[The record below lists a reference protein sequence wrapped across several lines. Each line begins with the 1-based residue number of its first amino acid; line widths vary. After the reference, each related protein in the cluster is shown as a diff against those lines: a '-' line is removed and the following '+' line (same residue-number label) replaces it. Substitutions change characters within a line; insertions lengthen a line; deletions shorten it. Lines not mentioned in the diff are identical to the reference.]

1 MRSMTTLLAGTALG
15 LCLAGAAFA
24 QTQGVTATEIVIGTH
39 TSLTGPVAPW
49 GVGSTNAVRLR
60 FDQENDKGGIHGR
73 KLKYIVEDHGYQVPR
88 AVQAGNKLLTNDKV
102 FAMVAALGTPMNNA
116 VFQRQLEMKVINFGP
131 FTAARSMA
139 EPLHPMKFGVLSTYY
154 DQIRAGLKYFVEK
167 KGVKAP
173 CVMYQDTEF
182 GQEILEGARDQAK
195 AMNVKIAAE
204 SGHKPADTDFTG
216 AISKLREAK
225 CDLIVMGTIV
235 RDTIIPYATAR
246 KLGWNVPFVGTSAS
260 YENVVATA
268 QGGITEGYYTLNGQ
282 EVLYPDQIESKE
294 AKAFFEKYKA
304 KYNQD
309 PFYPAQLG
317 YGLGDMIVDA
327 LQRAGKDLTTA
338 SFLKAFESIKDRP
351 SPLGGPPITFT
362 PEQHLGSS
370 LVFLAV
376 VEKGRWKSVERNLK
390 Y

>member
-1 MRSMTTLLAGTALG
+1 
-15 LCLAGAAFA
+15 
-24 QTQGVTATEIVIGTH
+24 
-39 TSLTGPVAPW
+39 VAPW
-49 GVGSTNAVRLR
+49 GIGSTNGMRMR
-60 FDQENDKGGIHGR
+60 FDEENEKGGIHGR
-73 KLKYIVEDHGYQVPR
+73 KIRYIVEDHGYQVPR
-88 AVQAGNKLLTNDKV
+88 AVQAGNKLLNSDKI
-102 FAMVAALGTPMNNA
+102 FLMVGALGTPMNNA
-116 VFQRQLEMKVINFGP
+116 VFQQQLSLGVPNVGP
-131 FTAARSMA
+131 FTAARSMS
-139 EPLHPMKFGVLSTYY
+139 HPHHKLKFATLSSYY
-154 DQIRAGLKYFVEK
+154 DQVRAGFKHFVEK

-216 AISKLREAK
+216 AISKLREAN
-225 CDLIVMGTIV
+225 CDLIIMGTIV

-246 KLGWNVPFVGTSAS
+246 KLGWAVPFVGTSAS

-268 QGGITEGYYTLNGQ
+268 QGGITEGYFTLNGQ
-282 EVLYPDQIESKE
+282 EVIYPDQIESAE
-294 AKAFFEKYKA
+294 AKAFFERYKA

-317 YGLGDMIVDA
+317 YGIADTVVAA
-327 LQRAGKDLTTA
+327 LKDAGKDLTTA
-338 SFLKAFESIKDRP
+338 SFLKAFESIKDRTG
-351 SPLGGPPITFT
+351 PLGGPPITFT
-362 PEQHLGSS
+362 AEQHLGSN

>member
-1 MRSMTTLLAGTALG
+1 MRNVAGFFAAALLV
-15 LCLAGAAFA
+15 LAAPESAQ
-24 QTQGVTATEIVIGTH
+24 QTQGVTDAEVAIGTH
-39 TSLTGPVAPW
+39 TALTGPVAPW
-49 GVGSTNAVRLR
+49 GIGSTNGMRLR
-60 FDQENDKGGIHGR
+60 FDEENDKGGVHGR
-73 KLKYIVEDHGYQVPR
+73 KIKFIVEDHGYQVPR
-88 AVQAGNKLLTNDKV
+88 AVQAGNKLLNSDRI
-102 FAMVAALGTPMNNA
+102 FLMAGALGTPMNNA
-116 VFQRQLEMKVINFGP
+116 VFQQQLAVGVPNLGP
-131 FTAARSMA
+131 FTAARSMS
-139 EPLHPMKFGVLSTYY
+139 HPHHALKFATLSSYY
-154 DQIRAGLKYFVEK
+154 DQVRAGFKYFVEK

-204 SGHKPADTDFTG
+204 SGHKPTDTDFTG
-216 AISKLREAK
+216 AIAKLREAK
-225 CDLIVMGTIV
+225 CDLVVMGTIV

-246 KLGWNVPFVGTSAS
+246 KLGWDVPFVGTSAS

-268 QGGITEGYYTLNGQ
+268 QGGVTEGFHALNGQ
-282 EVLYPDQIESKE
+282 EVLYADDAQQPA

-304 KYNQD
+304 KFNQD
-309 PFYPAQLG
+309 AFYPAQLG
-317 YGLGDMIVDA
+317 YGLADMIVDA

-338 SFLKAFESIKDRP
+338 AFLKAFESIKDRP
-351 SPLGGPPITFT
+351 GPLGGPPITFT
-362 PEQHLGSS
+362 AERHLGSE